1 MQTLC
6 HQSLLFLPSNFSVLA
21 CCVSA
26 GLLSACLLQ
35 ELAERQAA
43 KLVHGP
49 NQQQGSHFGSVQE
62 LAHTIGASDPD
73 DPCHCVSMC
82 DCGTCQLCVL
92 RAYAAHPWNINN
104 IPQAKGSVLRFVRED
119 VGGKPITGVLG
130 VDN

>member
-1 MQTLC
+1 
-6 HQSLLFLPSNFSVLA
+6 
-21 CCVSA
+21 
-26 GLLSACLLQ
+26 LSAWLLPALRSQ

-49 NQQQGSHFGSVQE
+49 KQQQQESHFGSVQE
-62 LAHTIGASDPD
+62 LARTIGASDFD

-92 RAYAAHPWNINN
+92 RAYASHPWNINN

-119 VGGKPITGVLG
+119 VGGKPITGGCRHRAGWLG
-130 VDN
+130 GWVAERYWVAEQ